1 METGNPCCT
10 TNKRTSATP
19 TFAGLRAACISIL
32 AFFTGQFVPC
42 NKSRGISIFIG
53 VKDLKAMAFWKVV
66 DSVKDFVV
74 IAGQMLEATE
84 TEIAYLV
91 PPSV

>member
-1 METGNPCCT
+1 
-10 TNKRTSATP
+10 
-19 TFAGLRAACISIL
+19 
-32 AFFTGQFVPC
+32 
-42 NKSRGISIFIG
+42 
-53 VKDLKAMAFWKVV
+53 MAFWKVV